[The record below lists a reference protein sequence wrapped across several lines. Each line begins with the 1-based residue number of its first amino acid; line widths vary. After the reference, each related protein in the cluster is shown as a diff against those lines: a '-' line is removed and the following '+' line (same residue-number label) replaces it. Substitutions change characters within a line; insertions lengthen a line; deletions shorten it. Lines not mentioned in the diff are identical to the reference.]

1 MDNSVIIK
9 GNKHGIV
16 VVMDENIPFA
26 ELKVSLAEKFRSASK
41 FFDKANMAVTFEG
54 RKLTQDEEKEI
65 LDIIAE
71 NSELNIICVVDND
84 KLRDDYY
91 KKAVDKCYD
100 LLSRRDHSVKEL
112 KTKLLRTVDEENADK
127 AIEKMI
133 DYGYLDDEK
142 YAKNLVKYLSE
153 TKRMSR
159 NHIKQEMYKRGV
171 PNDIIAYTLEETE
184 IDNVSA
190 VVDLIFTKYRN
201 KLDAQDGNKKVIAA
215 LMRKGFSYS
224 DIREAFDRIEN
235 EEYD

>member
-1 MDNSVIIK
+1 MKISHTK
-9 GNKHGIV
+9 GRGKKIHIFVDDEYTITTDIDFWAEHFFKDGQEITVEQWQELCNGI
-16 VVMDENIPFA
+16 
-26 ELKVSLAEKFRSASK
+26 
-41 FFDKANMAVTFEG
+41 
-54 RKLTQDEEKEI
+54 
-65 LDIIAE
+65 
-71 NSELNIICVVDND
+71 
-84 KLRDDYY
+84 YY

-112 KTKLLRTVDEENADK
+112 KTKLLRTVDEENADR

>member
-1 MDNSVIIK
+1 MKISHTK
-9 GNKHGIV
+9 GRGKKIHIFVDDEYTITTDIDIWAEHFFKDGQEITDEQWQELCNGI
-16 VVMDENIPFA
+16 
-26 ELKVSLAEKFRSASK
+26 
-41 FFDKANMAVTFEG
+41 
-54 RKLTQDEEKEI
+54 
-65 LDIIAE
+65 
-71 NSELNIICVVDND
+71 
-84 KLRDDYY
+84 YY

-112 KTKLLRTVDEENADK
+112 KTKLLRTVDEENADR

-153 TKRMSR
+153 TKKMSK

-224 DIREAFDRIEN
+224 DIREAFERIEN